1 MQFHAFH
8 NSRRTQ
14 MIINDDENTPSLT
27 RSADG
32 LCHNHNQNLCKLAAN
47 IDHLAWVHTYI
58 P

>member
-1 MQFHAFH
+1 
-8 NSRRTQ
+8 